1 MIVTNDR
8 VVFRSAHEALVFAFN
23 ISVQAYDR
31 PLMNRMADKMKGGDG
46 LHGLDAAAQ
55 AGMIRAQVK
64 ALGRIS
70 EAILTARF
78 APDSQPC
85 TCSSPCCS
93 KRRVNS
99 EWREAIG
106 VVSDH
111 MRLTALREC
120 STDSV
125 LRSIYVTRYFTQKDK
140 RVPIDKIAK
149 DHRIKWDTAQSHY
162 NRISAA
168 LGGSKA
174 NKVHTSGL
182 EASAMN
188 RLDDAL
194 RESGVVDDLADA
206 L

>member
-1 MIVTNDR
+1 MIVTSDK

-23 ISVQAYDR
+23 VSAQAYDR

-85 TCSSPCCS
+85 SCGSPCCS
-93 KRRVNS
+93 KRKINS

-106 VVSDH
+106 LIGDH

-125 LRSIYVTRYFTQKDK
+125 LRSVYVTRYFTPKD
-140 RVPIDKIAK
+140 RRIPIEKIAK
-149 DHRIKWDTAQSHY
+149 DWRVDWHTAQSHY
-162 NRISAA
+162 NRIAA
-168 LGGSKA
+168 VLGGSKA
-174 NKVHTSGL
+174 NKVHVSGL

-188 RLDDAL
+188 RLEDIL
-194 RESGVVDDLADA
+194 REATVVCDGEDV
-206 L
+206 

>member
-1 MIVTNDR
+1 MIVTSDK

-23 ISVQAYDR
+23 VSVQAYDR

-85 TCSSPCCS
+85 SCGSPCCS
-93 KRRVNS
+93 KRKINS

-106 VVSDH
+106 LIGDH

-125 LRSIYVTRYFTQKDK
+125 LRSVYVTRYFTPKDK
-140 RVPIDKIAK
+140 RVPIERIAK
-149 DHRIKWDTAQSHY
+149 DHRIQWNTAQSHY
-162 NRISAA
+162 NRISSTI
-168 LGGSKA
+168 GGSKS
-174 NKVHTSGL
+174 NKVNVVGL
-182 EASAMN
+182 EASAIN
-188 RLDDAL
+188 RLEDAL
-194 RESGVVDDLADA
+194 KESGVVDDSIDA
-206 L
+206 